1 MFFFCNL
8 FKLLEQISLEMGKR
22 CDFTNVFPT
31 VVVTSF
37 ANRLKYWPGNF
48 PSWKFPLLPSALNQC
63 RQTAKAKVNCNYGVG
78 GWPPSSSGSARRS
91 RGTKISPR
99 KFPTKP
105 CRVRPLLNVLAAA
118 RDARVLVVL
127 FQCYLG
133 NDGARFVCCE
143 RFNNALKREI
153 CVLRRNCASFLWCR
167 SSKRNIL
174 LQLWISIKNVFCLAR
189 VIERECKY
197 CANS

>member
-1 MFFFCNL
+1 
-8 FKLLEQISLEMGKR
+8 MGKR

-37 ANRLKYWPGNF
+37 ANRLKFWPGNF

-105 CRVRPLLNVLAAA
+105 WAVFGHCWMCWQPPETRACSLSFFSVTWATMARGSFAANVSITRWKGKFACSVEIVRVFCDAAA
-118 RDARVLVVL
+118 AAAASET
-127 FQCYLG
+127 FFY
-133 NDGARFVCCE
+133 
-143 RFNNALKREI
+143 
-153 CVLRRNCASFLWCR
+153 NCG
-167 SSKRNIL
+167 
-174 LQLWISIKNVFCLAR
+174 LA
-189 VIERECKY
+189 
-197 CANS
+197 